1 MLFPFEKSK
10 EHSLENCWRDNTFLV
25 INQFVKLLPQVVE
38 YAQIK
43 VLPVDLLDDFN
54 PVFALPIL

>member
-1 MLFPFEKSK
+1 MFFPFEKSK
-10 EHSLENCWRDNTFLV
+10 EHSLENCRRYNTFLV
-25 INQFVKLLPQVVE
+25 INQFVELLPQVVE